1 MKDTISPSITLLLL
15 RSIMELE
22 NENLGAGKES
32 NNKILIERKKQ
43 NQNIYLNWCQNALN
57 LYLKKSTFI

>member
-1 MKDTISPSITLLLL
+1 MTDTMSPSITLLHL

-32 NNKILIERKKQ
+32 NNKILIEREKQ
-43 NQNIYLNWCQNALN
+43 NQNIYLN
-57 LYLKKSTFI
+57 

>member
-32 NNKILIERKKQ
+32 NNKILIEREKQ

-57 LYLKKSTFI
+57 LYLKRSTFI

>member
-1 MKDTISPSITLLLL
+1 MHDTLANGKTLPLLNIIDDFNCEVLSITVDTMSPSITLLHL

-32 NNKILIERKKQ
+32 KNKL
-43 NQNIYLNWCQNALN
+43 
-57 LYLKKSTFI
+57 

>member
-1 MKDTISPSITLLLL
+1 MRP
-15 RSIMELE
+15 IMELE

-32 NNKILIERKKQ
+32 NNKILIEREKQ

-57 LYLKKSTFI
+57 LYLKRSTFI